1 MMDSKST
8 SHRPAPRVMFAS
20 TTCSA
25 RWVMPGDFQDRSTCW
40 RRSTDRGLTNRVVDR
55 EPYEANFRYR
65 LLSRTQSRVVVL
77 AHAGLLAAERYL
89 HVSDHAIYKFS
100 LRLNGVQSDSSC
112 CILEILARV
121 LRDLEV
127 VRRVQVVDHRVQ
139 VPRRQVSYRAD
150 STRR

>member
-1 MMDSKST
+1 M
-8 SHRPAPRVMFAS
+8 
-20 TTCSA
+20 
-25 RWVMPGDFQDRSTCW
+25 
-40 RRSTDRGLTNRVVDR
+40 VDR

-100 LRLNGVQSDSSC
+100 LRLNGVQPGSSC

-139 VPRRQVSYRAD
+139 VPAVKCHIAQIVLDVNDVLAD
-150 STRR
+150 VHGHKAVGS